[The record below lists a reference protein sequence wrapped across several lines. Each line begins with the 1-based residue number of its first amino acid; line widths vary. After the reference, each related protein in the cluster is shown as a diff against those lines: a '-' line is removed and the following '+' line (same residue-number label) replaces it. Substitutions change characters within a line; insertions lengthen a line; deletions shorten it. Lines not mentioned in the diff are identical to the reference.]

1 MNATTPPRSQTD
13 LQAAII
19 RHPLI
24 VSPDTPVMEA
34 IAQMSEMQA
43 MDTSTQ
49 SADAILSDRHRDV
62 RSSCVLV
69 VDEGHLVGI
78 LSERDIVRLLAQQQS
93 LENLVVRQ
101 AMTGSVVSLR
111 ESAATDL
118 CSVMTLLQQQ
128 TQPVA
133 LLDDHGQIVGLLTL
147 GGFLEQRVAQLEAEQ
162 VTLLNQYTAELEQQ
176 TVEKKLIDH
185 ERLYQRII
193 QAQTDLILRSLPDTT
208 ITFANDAFCVALGRS
223 PEDVIGLQWS
233 SFVPPE
239 DLDALPHKIAA
250 LTPAN
255 PSFAN
260 INRDYRANNQ
270 IGWTQWITLGIFDE
284 REALVAIQSVGRDI
298 TGLQQQIQREQA
310 LSQVIQS
317 IRNSLD
323 LDAIFAIATA
333 ATAQL
338 LDGLNCFVVKYLP
351 EQGVWRHVAESH
363 DDPETPSTIGFE
375 IPDAGNPFADQL
387 KQLQLV
393 CVESTA
399 SLDDA
404 INHDVAQTIPGAWLL
419 IPLVIDGSVW
429 GSFTITTTQ
438 QPFVWSDDQIELAQ
452 AITNQLEIAIF
463 QANLYQQVQQE
474 LEERCQVEVA
484 LRESETRFRN
494 MAANVPGAIFRYLL
508 RPDGSDGVV
517 YMSPGCY
524 GLWEMEA
531 QAVEANAALLWQ
543 VIDLED
549 LPGMQAS
556 VLKSARTLQ
565 PWVWTWRITTPSGR
579 RKWLEASGIPT
590 MQANGDVI
598 WDTLIMDVSD
608 RKQFE
613 IDLNQLNQELQASER
628 KFRAIFNNVFQ
639 FVGLLTLDGILLETN
654 QTALNFGGFKLEDV
668 INRPFWE
675 CYWWTISAAT
685 QTQLQQAIARAA
697 QGEFVRYEVDV
708 LGVGDRV
715 ATIDFSLRPLKDES
729 GTVVLLIPEGRDITE
744 AKRNEAILKQ
754 AEKLRLELTLLENI
768 LDVILAGY
776 WDWDLQTNQEYLSPG
791 FKRMLG
797 YADHELPNTPESWQ
811 CLIFPDDLP
820 NVLNCFDRHVQSHG
834 EVPFYNEVRYHHK
847 DGSTVW
853 VICSGQ
859 VIEWDAANKA
869 LRMIGCHINITQRK
883 QAEEQLQK
891 SDAHLKAAQRIGKLG
906 SWEFDPPTGH
916 VTWSDEVFRIFGRD
930 LELGAPS
937 FEELQQ
943 QIYAGDRD
951 NHQDVLQTAIE
962 TVQPYEIE
970 YRLYRPDGTLRH
982 VQARGEPLVDASG
995 QLVQLVGTVLD
1006 ITDRKQAEENLRNLS
1021 DRLTLALKSGAIG
1034 IWDWHIPDNSLIWD
1048 DRMYELFGITPD
1060 QFTNIYDDWANRLH
1074 PDDRASSIAANH
1086 LALQGKKDYDHEFRV
1101 VHPDGTIR
1109 FIKAYALVQRNE
1121 QGEPQ
1126 SMIGINFDITERKQ
1140 AELKLQQTTA
1150 QLEASNRELEAF
1162 AYSVSHDLRSP
1173 LRAIDG
1179 FSRALLEDY
1188 GEHFDE
1194 ESKDYFDRIRSNV
1207 NRMGMLIDDL
1217 LRLSRVS
1224 RSEMRYGSVN
1234 LSALVQAQVDDMQA
1248 AEPERQ
1254 VTVVVAPGA
1263 IVSAD
1268 ATLMGVAIA
1277 NLLQNAWKFTSHHA
1291 TAHLEFGVIQQAG
1304 QPAYFVR
1311 DDGAGFDMAYANMLF
1326 GVFQRLH
1333 NTDEFPG
1340 TGIGL
1345 ATVQRAIH
1353 RHGGR
1358 VWAEGAV
1365 EQGATIYFTV
1375 PHTPIGIG
1383 G

>member
-1 MNATTPPRSQTD
+1 MNATTPPQIQTD

-34 IAQMSEMQA
+34 IAQMSGMRA

-49 SADAILSDRHRDV
+49 SADDVLSDRHRNV

-69 VDEGHLVGI
+69 VDEGHLVGN
-78 LSERDIVRLLAQQQS
+78 LSEQDIIRLIAQQQS
-93 LENLVVRQ
+93 LETLAVRQ
-101 AMTGSVVSLR
+101 VMTGSVVSLR
-111 ESAATDL
+111 ESAVTDL
-118 CSVMTLLQQQ
+118 SSVMTLLQQQ

-147 GGFLEQRVAQLEAEQ
+147 SGLLEQRIAQLEAEQ
-162 VTLLNQYTAELEQQ
+162 VTLLDQYTAELEQQ

-223 PEDVIGLQWS
+223 LDNVIGLQWS

-239 DLDALPHKIAA
+239 DLDALSHKIAA

-270 IGWTQWITLGIFDE
+270 IGWTQWINLGIFDE
-284 REALVAIQSVGRDI
+284 REELVAIQSVGRDI

-363 DDPETPSTIGFE
+363 DDPDTPSTIGFE

-393 CVESTA
+393 CVESTV
-399 SLDDA
+399 SLNDA

-419 IPLVIDGSVW
+419 IPLVIDGSLW

-438 QPFVWSDDQIELAQ
+438 QPFAWSDDQIELAQ

-463 QANLYQQVQQE
+463 QANLYQQGQQE
-474 LEERCQVEVA
+474 LEERCRVEVA
-484 LRESETRFRN
+484 LRASEARFRN

-517 YMSPGCY
+517 YMSPGCDR
-524 GLWEMEA
+524 LWEMEA
-531 QAVEANAALLWQ
+531 QAVETNVALLWQ
-543 VIDLED
+543 VIDPED

-556 VLKSARTLQ
+556 VLKSAQTLQ

-598 WDTLIMDVSD
+598 WDTLIVDVSD
-608 RKQFE
+608 RK
-613 IDLNQLNQELQASER
+613 
-628 KFRAIFNNVFQ
+628 K
-639 FVGLLTLDGILLETN
+639 
-654 QTALNFGGFKLEDV
+654 
-668 INRPFWE
+668 
-675 CYWWTISAAT
+675 
-685 QTQLQQAIARAA
+685 
-697 QGEFVRYEVDV
+697 
-708 LGVGDRV
+708 
-715 ATIDFSLRPLKDES
+715 
-729 GTVVLLIPEGRDITE
+729 TE
-744 AKRNEAILKQ
+744 AERLQIEQ
-754 AEKLRLELTLLENI
+754 LRLELNLLESILNI
-768 LDVILAGY
+768 ILAGY
-776 WDWDLQTNQEYLSPG
+776 WDWDISNNQEYLSSG
-791 FKRMLG
+791 FKRMFG
-797 YADHELPNTPESWQ
+797 YEDHELPNTPETWQ
-811 CLIFPDDLP
+811 NLIFSEDLP
-820 NVLNCFDRHVQSHG
+820 NVLNCFDRHIQSHG

-853 VICSGQ
+853 VICSGR
-859 VIEWDAANKA
+859 VIEWDAANKP
-869 LRMIGCHINITQRK
+869 LRMIGCHVDITQRK
-883 QAEEQLQK
+883 QAEEQLRK

-951 NHQDVLQTAIE
+951 DHQDVLQTAIE

-995 QLVQLVGTVLD
+995 QLVQLVGTILD
-1006 ITDRKQAEENLRNLS
+1006 ITDRKHAEEELRNLS

-1074 PDDRASSIAANH
+1074 PDDRASAIAANH